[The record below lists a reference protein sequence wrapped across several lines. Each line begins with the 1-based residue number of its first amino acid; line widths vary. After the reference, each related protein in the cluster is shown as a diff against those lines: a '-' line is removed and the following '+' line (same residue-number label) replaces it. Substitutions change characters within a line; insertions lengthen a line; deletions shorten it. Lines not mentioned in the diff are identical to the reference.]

1 MASSSER
8 RRPRVLGYVI
18 VSREGAYATAEGH
31 YPDVLKIEADQI
43 FYRDALRAADAI
55 ANGRHSAE
63 RDPRTEDK
71 KRLTATHSVAG
82 LAFDP
87 KRSHGLLWNPAGAG
101 FDEAWRH
108 LGLGPDSTLA
118 VVGGAELF
126 AAFLAIGYDAFFLT
140 ECRTAAVPGG
150 RLAFPEMEA
159 DAGRTVRAVL
169 ARHGYRLGTQRM
181 LDAATDT
188 VLEEWR
194 PRVTP

>member
-1 MASSSER
+1 MVLSSK

-18 VSREGAYATAEGH
+18 VSGEGAYATADGH

-63 RDPRTEDK
+63 RDPQTEDK
-71 KRLTATHSVAG
+71 PRLTATRSVAD
-82 LAFDP
+82 LAADP
-87 KRSHGLLWNPAGAG
+87 KRPRGLLWNPAGAS
-101 FDEAWRH
+101 FDEAWRR
-108 LGLGPDSTLA
+108 LGLAPGSTLA

-126 AAFLAIGYDAFFLT
+126 GTFFAIGYDTFFLT
-140 ECRTAAVPGG
+140 HCRSASLPDG
-150 RLAFPEMEA
+150 RLAFPEMDGHPGLSA
-159 DAGRTVRAVL
+159 QAVL
-169 ARHGYRLGTQRM
+169 TRHRYRMSAQRL

-194 PRVTP
+194 PSA